1 MSALV
6 AVPLRRELSVEPV
19 ILVCD
24 GTRVPSPAASD
35 LAMDVVAQ
43 SAEFLRRPSLLGVAE
58 ALRGKLRS
66 AGPALHH
73 GLRLSAAVSLALIVA
88 FWLQLDNAY
97 WAGTSAS
104 IVLQPALGAS
114 LRKGRFRAIGTV
126 IGGIAILML
135 AAAFPQDRVGFLVCL
150 TLWAAVCGYL
160 ATVLSNFAGY
170 GAALAGITAVIVFAG
185 IAQDPENV
193 FQVTVRRITEIGI
206 GIFAAGLVQSLSDFG
221 DAARRLREAMTQVGR
236 GIASGLSETLRAGAE
251 TAELRTSRRALIG
264 AAIALDPLIDE
275 AIGEPSHLRHQ
286 SGRLQA
292 AFQALFVA
300 LSGWRGIGNHLD
312 LTQQTGAAGSLA
324 VLRRPIAQLAERD
337 WLADPT
343 GIRALCRTESR
354 NVLQS
359 AAPTP
364 SSQLL
369 IECEARV
376 LRSLAVVADA
386 LVVMSGAGGAPPVRI
401 TSRLRVPDHLPAL
414 VNGLRVALALVA
426 AELIW
431 IASPWPSG
439 TFMIIF
445 TAVTVLMATRQADA
459 AYSHAVQIAVGC
471 VIAGLLAWLLDLA
484 VLPLVHGG
492 PFALSVALTLVFL
505 PFGALSAGSWHKVVF
520 VSAVTNLMPIVAIEN
535 RQAYDEARIFETTLA
550 IGAGA
555 VLAALF
561 FRLLPL
567 CRRSGASS
575 GCSRSHCGI
584 CVPSS
589 AGPVA
594 SGRSRGSRS
603 FPHVSAR
610 CPRRPASSRRRR
622 CSRRFPWARPP
633 SRCSRHGRS
642 VRSQTCSIAR
652 SRASRGRGLRKHAAA
667 WLALPRHR
675 ASRPSLRVRHASRPP
690 AKPR

>member
-1 MSALV
+1 
-6 AVPLRRELSVEPV
+6 
-19 ILVCD
+19 
-24 GTRVPSPAASD
+24 
-35 LAMDVVAQ
+35 MDVVAQ
-43 SAEFLRRPSLLGVAE
+43 SAELLRRPSPLGAE

-66 AGPALHH
+66 AAPALRH

-135 AAAFPQDRVGFLVCL
+135 AAAFAQDRVGFLVCL

-160 ATVLSNFAGY
+160 ATVLPNFAGY

-312 LTQQTGAAGSLA
+312 LTQQTRAAGSLA
-324 VLRRPIAQLAERD
+324 VLRRPIAQVADRD
-337 WLADPT
+337 WLADPMGT
-343 GIRALCRTESR
+343 RALCRTESR

-359 AAPTP
+359 AAPDP
-364 SSQLL
+364 SSELL

-401 TSRLRVPDHLPAL
+401 TSRLRVPDQLPAL
-414 VNGLRVALALVA
+414 VNALRVMLALFA

-459 AYSHAVQIAVGC
+459 AYSHAVQITVGC

-535 RQAYDEARIFETTLA
+535 CQAYDEARIFETTLA
-550 IGAGA
+550 VGSGA

-561 FRLLPL
+561 FRLLPPVSPQ
-567 CRRSGASS
+567 RRIERLLALALGDLRALVSGA
-575 GCSRSHCGI
+575 RSLKQESWLAI
-584 CVPSS
+584 L
-589 AGPVA
+589 
-594 SGRSRGSRS
+594 
-603 FPHVSAR
+603 SAR
-610 CPRRPASSRRRR
+610 LGAMPKEASLEQEAVLLATLSVGEAAIALLA
-622 CSRRFPWARPP
+622 ARPLCQEGDLLD
-633 SRCSRHGRS
+633 RAFACLAQARIEEARGCL
-642 VRSQTCSIAR
+642 VRF
-652 SRASRGRGLRKHAAA
+652 AAA
-667 WLALPRHR
+667 QGLAPLAHCSARIK
-675 ASRPSLRVRHASRPP
+675 AAGEATLIADALQRHAGFF
-690 AKPR
+690 AKAA

>member
-1 MSALV
+1 MDVIAQPPRLLPRPRLLGG
-6 AVPLRRELSVEPV
+6 AGALRRTL
-19 ILVCD
+19 
-24 GTRVPSPAASD
+24 RPA
-35 LAMDVVAQ
+35 
-43 SAEFLRRPSLLGVAE
+43 SAALLHGV
-58 ALRGKLRS
+58 
-66 AGPALHH
+66 
-73 GLRLSAAVSLALIVA
+73 RLSAAVSLALIVA

-160 ATVLSNFAGY
+160 ATILPNFAGY

-193 FQVTVRRITEIGI
+193 FQVTIRRITEIGI

-221 DAARRLREAMTQVGR
+221 DAARRLREAMTQVGS

-312 LTQQTGAAGSLA
+312 LTQQTRAAGSLA

-364 SSQLL
+364 SSALL

-401 TSRLRVPDHLPAL
+401 TSRLRVPDQLPAL
-414 VNGLRVALALVA
+414 VNGLRVVLALVA

-561 FRLLPL
+561 FRLLPPVSPQ
-567 CRRSGASS
+567 RRIERLLALALRDLRALLSGA
-575 GCSRSHCGI
+575 RSLRQESWLAI
-584 CVPSS
+584 L
-589 AGPVA
+589 
-594 SGRSRGSRS
+594 
-603 FPHVSAR
+603 SAR
-610 CPRRPASSRRRR
+610 LGAMPKEASLEEEAALLATFSVGEAAIALLA
-622 CSRRFPWARPP
+622 ARPVCQEP
-633 SRCSRHGRS
+633 ALLDRAFACLARARVEEARGCL
-642 VRSQTCSIAR
+642 VRF
-652 SRASRGRGLRKHAAA
+652 AAA
-667 WLALPRHR
+667 QGLAPLADGSARIK
-675 ASRPSLRVRHASRPP
+675 AAGEATLIADALQRHAGFF
-690 AKPR
+690 AKAA